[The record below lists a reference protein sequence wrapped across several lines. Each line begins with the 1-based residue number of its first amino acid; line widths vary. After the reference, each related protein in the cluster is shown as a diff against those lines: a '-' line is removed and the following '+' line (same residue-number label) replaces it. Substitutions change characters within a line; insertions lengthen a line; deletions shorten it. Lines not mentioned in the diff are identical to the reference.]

1 MEEEL
6 YRVQIEDLEKS
17 IKERTTNIARMCADE
32 ERSQE
37 VHEVDM
43 KLKNVSLELKN
54 VSLEREQISLERE
67 RLELERLKKELNG

>member
-43 KLKNVSLELKN
+43 KLKNVSLE
-54 VSLEREQISLERE
+54 REQISLERE